1 MSLVLTP
8 NILKPSGITA
18 IPNRLTRPAF
28 GTQYG
33 FDVELG
39 LAAPG
44 FSLEETAEDTISYT
58 ITAVNL
64 ATNYRVEKSTDGV
77 SYTFLADHASAG
89 TYTDTGLSEGQTYY
103 YRVRAENASF
113 DSDWT
118 TASFILRAEFTT
130 AILEHNSNHAG
141 ATNSFTLRFK
151 PELAISSGTVTL
163 SGLDASQTAN
173 NSSLPITS
181 TNNVLGTT
189 GSWTQSTGTLV
200 LTVASTIP
208 TTSDTVVTFD
218 LTNPATAPDSG
229 STGITLDATNFTQA
243 SISGTFLYTINT
255 TYQIGDTTRNQNDI
269 LADST
274 QPQYT
279 IEQAADNQNIL
290 VWDGSAWYIYIDDY
304 TPL

>member
-18 IPNRLTRPAF
+18 IPNRVIRPAF
-28 GTQYG
+28 GIQYG

-39 LAAPG
+39 LDAPEL
-44 FSLEETAEDTISYT
+44 SLQETGEDEVSYT
-58 ITAVNL
+58 IVGVL
-64 ATNYRVEKSTDGV
+64 RATNYRVEKSIDGG
-77 SYTFLADHASAG
+77 SYTFVADHATDG
-89 TYTDTGLSEGQTYY
+89 TYTDSGNPEGVSIV
-103 YRVRAENASF
+103 YRVRSENISF
-113 DSDWT
+113 ESDWT
-118 TASFILRAEFTT
+118 SASIILKVEFTT
-130 AILEHNSNHAG
+130 AILEHNSNHAN
-141 ATNSFTLRFK
+141 ATNTFTLRFR
-151 PELAISSGTVTL
+151 PELAFSSGTVTL
-163 SGLDASQTAN
+163 TGLDASQTAS

-181 TNNVLGTT
+181 TNNVLGTA

-208 TTSDTVVTFD
+208 STIDTVVTFD

-255 TYQIGDTTRNQNDI
+255 TYQIGDTTRNQVTI
-269 LADST
+269 LADFT

-279 IEQAADNQNIL
+279 IEQAADTQNIL
-290 VWDGSAWYIYIDDY
+290 VWDGTAWYIYIDDY
-304 TPL
+304 TP

>member
-8 NILKPSGITA
+8 DILKPSGITA
-18 IPNRLTRPAF
+18 IPSRVIRPAF

-44 FSLEETAEDTISYT
+44 LSLEETAEDTISYT

-103 YRVRAENASF
+103 YRARAENASF
-113 DSDWT
+113 ESDWT

-130 AILEHNSNHAG
+130 AILQHNSNHAG
-141 ATNSFTLRFK
+141 ATNSFTLRFR

-163 SGLDASQTAN
+163 TGLDASQTAD

-200 LTVASTIP
+200 FTVASTIP
-208 TTSDTVVTFD
+208 STSDTVVTFD

-255 TYQIGDTTRNQNDI
+255 TYQIGDTTRNQDVI
-269 LADST
+269 IADTT
-274 QPQYT
+274 QTQYT
-279 IEQAADNQNIL
+279 IEQAADTQSIL
-290 VWDGSAWYIYIDDY
+290 IWDGSAWYIYDNDY
-304 TPL
+304 TP

>member
-8 NILKPSGITA
+8 NILKPSGITT

-39 LAAPG
+39 LAAPVL
-44 FSLEETAEDTISYT
+44 SLEETAEDTISYT

-103 YRVRAENASF
+103 YRARAENASF
-113 DSDWT
+113 ESDWT
-118 TASFILRAEFTT
+118 TASFFLRYEFITTILQ
-130 AILEHNSNHAG
+130 HNSNHAN
-141 ATNSFTLRFK
+141 ATNSFTLTFK
-151 PELAISSGTVTL
+151 PESAISSGTVTL
-163 SGLDASQTAN
+163 TGLDASQTAD

-181 TNNVLGTT
+181 TNNVLGPT

-208 TTSDTVVTFD
+208 NGSDTVVTFD

-229 STGITLDATNFTQA
+229 STGITLDAANFTQA
-243 SISGTFLYTINT
+243 SISGTFLHTLNT
-255 TYQIGDTTRNQNDI
+255 TYQIGDTTRNQDVI
-269 LADST
+269 LSDST
-274 QPQYT
+274 QTQYT
-279 IEQAADNQNIL
+279 IEQAADTKNIL
-290 VWDGSAWYIYIDDY
+290 VWEGSTWYIYIDDY
-304 TPL
+304 TP